1 MEIYYGIVEDRHD
14 PLKVGRVRVRVH
26 GVHTHDKQNIAS
38 ADLPW
43 CQVIMPN
50 TEASLSGI
58 GSTMHGLVEGS
69 TVMGIF
75 TDKAKQNFIVLGS
88 TLGIPSSGSR
98 ADIKGQLIDPSVEDG
113 FNDHRRLTAADYEGT
128 PDGINPIQDPR
139 RSWGLTASLDLAPKH
154 PDSVEIKLDGT
165 ASTITEKT
173 LTTDDLPYY
182 PLYRDKTDVSDKA
195 INGSS
200 PIYKDTDLPV
210 IEGFTLPEDQSAKNI
225 IATQYPYNKVTETES
240 GHYFSVD
247 DTPGRERIIE
257 FHRSGT
263 YKEIWQ
269 DGDEVHRVVNDNYEV
284 ICKDDHLFIGGDA
297 IVYVA
302 EGNVTINVVKGNAN
316 ITVGGETN
324 ITSTGNINMTAPTV
338 AIDAEVTVTKNIVA
352 TGEVT
357 GKGIE
362 LSTHVHT
369 EQGDGKDV
377 SKPK

>member
-1 MEIYYGIVEDRHD
+1 MELYYGMVEDRHD
-14 PLKVGRVRVRVH
+14 PLGVGRVRVRVH
-26 GVHTHDKQNIAS
+26 GIHTHDKQQIAS

-43 CQVIMPN
+43 SSVIMPT

-58 GSTMHGLVEGS
+58 GKTTHGLIEGS
-69 TVMGIF
+69 TVIGVF
-75 TDKAKQNFIVLGS
+75 TDNAKQNFIVLGS
-88 TLGIPSSGSR
+88 SLGIPSSGAR
-98 ADIKGQLIDPSVEDG
+98 KDIKNKLITPSVEDG
-113 FNDHRRLTAADYEGT
+113 FNDPRRLTATDYDDT
-128 PDGINPIQDPR
+128 PDGINPVQDPS
-139 RSWGLTASLDLAPKH
+139 RSWGLTAALDKAPKH
-154 PDSVEIKLDGT
+154 PKSVEIKLDGT

-182 PLYRDKTDVSDKA
+182 PLYRDQTDVSDKA
-195 INGSS
+195 INGSEPTYKPTTLS
-200 PIYKDTDLPV
+200 VFELPEKTKDT
-210 IEGFTLPEDQSAKNI
+210 T
-225 IATQYPYNKVTETES
+225 ATQYPYNKVTETES

-247 DTPGRERIIE
+247 DTPGRERIVD

-269 DGDEVHRVVNDNYEV
+269 DGDEVHRVVNDHYEV
-284 ICKDDHLFIGGDA
+284 ICKDDHLYIGGSA
-297 IVYVA
+297 IVHV
-302 EGNVTINVVKGNAN
+302 ESGNVTINVVKGNAN
-316 ITVGGETN
+316 ITVGGDTN

-352 TGEVT
+352 EGEVT

>member
-1 MEIYYGIVEDRHD
+1 MIYYGIVEDRND
-14 PLKVGRVRVRVH
+14 PLLVGRVRVRIH
-26 GVHTHDKQNIAS
+26 GIHTHDKQNIAS

-43 CQVIMPN
+43 CQVLMPN
-50 TEASLSGI
+50 TEASLSGL
-58 GSTMHGLVEGS
+58 GQTTHGLVEGS
-69 TVMGIF
+69 TVAGIF
-75 TDKAKQNFIVLGS
+75 TDETKNTFIVLGS

-98 ADIKGQLIDPSVEDG
+98 ADIKGQLITPSVEDG
-113 FNDHRRLTAADYEGT
+113 FNDPRRLTLADYEDT

-139 RSWGLTASLDLAPKH
+139 RSWGLTASLDKAPKH
-154 PDSVEIKLDGT
+154 PKSVEIKLDGT

-173 LTTDDLPYY
+173 LTSDDLPYY

-195 INGSS
+195 INGSEPTYKPTTLS
-200 PIYKDTDLPV
+200 VFDLPEKTKDT
-210 IEGFTLPEDQSAKNI
+210 T
-225 IATQYPYNKVTETES
+225 ATQYPYNKVNETES

-247 DTPGRERIIE
+247 DTPGRERIVE

-269 DGDEVHRVVNDNYEV
+269 DGDEVHRVVNDHYEV
-284 ICKDDHLFIGGDA
+284 ICKDDHLYIGGNA
-297 IVYVA
+297 IVHV
-302 EGNVTINVVKGNAN
+302 ESGNVTINVVKGNAN

-324 ITSTGNINMTAPTV
+324 ITSTGNITMTAPTL

-352 TGEVT
+352 EGEVT